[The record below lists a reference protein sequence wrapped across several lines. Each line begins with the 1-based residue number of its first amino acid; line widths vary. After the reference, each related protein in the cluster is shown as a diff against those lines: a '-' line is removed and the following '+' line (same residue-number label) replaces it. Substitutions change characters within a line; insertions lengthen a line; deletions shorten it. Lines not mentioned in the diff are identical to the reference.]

1 MDHLQFIKNRRSYR
15 SFKTLKV
22 EKEKLEEIV
31 YCGLV
36 APSGMNTQGIYFTV
50 ISDEGVLCKLKEMVG
65 REFFYNAPALIV
77 VHCDEDYKYAYTDG
91 SCAMENMYLAC
102 EALGLRSCWINQLKD
117 YTDHEVLKEL
127 KLSKQ
132 CIVGALAVGYSDE
145 VKSERKLNL
154 DRVKY
159 L

>member
-1 MDHLQFIKNRRSYR
+1 MNHLEFIKSRRSYR
-15 SFKTLKV
+15 SFKDIKV
-22 EKEKLEEIV
+22 EKEKLDEIV

-50 ISDEGVLCKLKEMVG
+50 IHDETILNKLKEMVG

-77 VHCDEDYKYAYTDG
+77 VHCDKEYKYAYTDG
-91 SCAMENMYLAC
+91 SCAMENMYLAS
-102 EALGLRSCWINQLKD
+102 EALGLGSCWINQLKD
-117 YTDHEVLKEL
+117 FTDHKTMQEIG
-127 KLSKQ
+127 LSKD

-154 DRVKY
+154 NRVNY